1 MSTLHQATNYH
12 EQASYFCRLPEYAI
26 ECGTD
31 FLAVRD
37 IPSLIKKAGFAKTI
51 LDLGCGTG
59 LATRYLKSHFPD
71 AVVIGADINQS
82 MLSQAKSADPQGI
95 YLHLLQSDGETH
107 YSVLPDTFDVV
118 VCSFVFHENQNVHDL
133 SKFIQ
138 NISLLVRSNGLFL
151 AWDTYKNLLRGNWM
165 SVEILN
171 PPNDEINDGQSYT
184 VKLLPAGAVV
194 SGRYWSPETV
204 ERMAREHDFQKTK
217 LHFPVMDNSSG
228 MQWKDET
235 VMAPYYVLEAY
246 K

>member
-1 MSTLHQATNYH
+1 
-12 EQASYFCRLPEYAI
+12 
-26 ECGTD
+26 
-31 FLAVRD
+31 
-37 IPSLIKKAGFAKTI
+37 
-51 LDLGCGTG
+51 
-59 LATRYLKSHFPD
+59 
-71 AVVIGADINQS
+71 
-82 MLSQAKSADPQGI
+82 
-95 YLHLLQSDGETH
+95 
-107 YSVLPDTFDVV
+107 
-118 VCSFVFHENQNVHDL
+118 
-133 SKFIQ
+133 
-138 NISLLVRSNGLFL
+138 
-151 AWDTYKNLLRGNWM
+151 M